1 MGMATQ
7 TPIRVPARPPRLW
20 MPEVGERR
28 SAGQRHAL
36 EAVVRQIRA
45 CDPNSRRKYIREF
58 NEAFRSYKSVLS
70 AEALD
75 SLLTSA
81 GVVLVGDYHALAA
94 SQRFA
99 AQIVDRLRN
108 CGRQIIL
115 GLEMVF
121 SRDQH
126 ILDEWAAGEIDDGEL
141 RERIR
146 FDSDW
151 GYEWQPYAELLQ
163 SARAAGARICG
174 LDCIPRGDL
183 RRIGAR
189 DRHAATKIAEL
200 RSAYPDASIVVLF
213 GESHL
218 APTHLPQEVK
228 ACIPSERVLT
238 VLQNNDA
245 LYWHA
250 AGELRGAVEVV
261 QVGDNVV
268 CVFNSTPLEKYESY
282 RFCIERWMRT
292 PAERP
297 DFTSSVYNLVG
308 ALARALNIDP
318 YSPHNGTQP
327 RFLVDQLPEICV
339 RPSVEAAVR
348 VLERKHVALADT
360 QNAEQSLARGGMA
373 YVQSLNT
380 IFMTRWELSG
390 AAEPVACFVH
400 SACRGILT
408 RKRLTLPDNE
418 QRSTIEDAFY
428 ARVLAIALADFGARV
443 LYPARP
449 AVHESDLYSL
459 YSEPREKIE
468 EQSILSYRDYMRM
481 VDFLVYHRDYQRN
494 LRKYWE
500 TPLLIVEGRQYTGER
515 FDFVTRKLGEMF
527 GTDLYEA
534 YISGVVK
541 KRFIRS
547 LLFRRLEKPGVARTA
562 YFAATR
568 RTVRK
573 KQRADQPHA

>member
-1 MGMATQ
+1 
-7 TPIRVPARPPRLW
+7 

-28 SAGQRHAL
+28 SAAQRHAL

-45 CDPNSRRKYIREF
+45 CDPNNRRKYLREY
-58 NEAFRSYKSVLS
+58 NEAFRSYESVLS
-70 AEALD
+70 PDDLD
-75 SLLTSA
+75 RLLASA

-99 AQIVDRLRN
+99 AEIVQRLHSL
-108 CGRQIIL
+108 GRSVVF
-115 GLEMVF
+115 GVEMVF
-121 SRDQH
+121 ARDQH
-126 ILDEWAAGEIDDGEL
+126 ILDEWSAGEISDDEL
-141 RERIR
+141 RDRIR
-146 FDSDW
+146 FDVDW
-151 GYEWQPYAELLQ
+151 GYEWQPYCELLR

-174 LDCIPRGDL
+174 LDCMPRSDM

-189 DRHAATKIAEL
+189 DRHAATKISEL
-200 RSAYPDASIVVLF
+200 RALYPDSAIAVLF

-218 APTHLPQEVK
+218 APNHLPSEVK
-228 ACIPSERVLT
+228 TCLPAERVLT

-245 LYWHA
+245 LYWRA
-250 AGELRGAVEVV
+250 AGELRGSVEAV
-261 QVGDNVV
+261 QVADDVV

-282 RFCIERWMRT
+282 RLCIERWMRT

-297 DFTSSVYNLVG
+297 DFTPSVYNLVG

-339 RPSVEAAVR
+339 RSSTEAALR
-348 VLERKHVALADT
+348 CLERKRIARHEIKA
-360 QNAEQSLARGGMA
+360 AEQALARGGMA

-390 AAEPVACFVH
+390 AAEPVAHFVH
-400 SACRGILT
+400 CACRGV
-408 RKRLTLPDNE
+408 LTLPHTAPATTVASALPDN
-418 QRSTIEDAFY
+418 AFY
-428 ARVLAIALADFGARV
+428 ARVLEIAFADFGARV

-449 AVHESDLYSL
+449 AARESDLFSL

-481 VDFLVYHRDYQRN
+481 IDFVVYHRDYQRN

-515 FDFVTRKLGEMF
+515 FEFVTRKLGEML

-534 YISGVVK
+534 YITGVVK

-547 LLFRRLEKPGVARTA
+547 LLFRRLDKPGVARVA
-562 YFAATR
+562 YFAAVR
-568 RTVRK
+568 RTRK
-573 KQRADQPHA
+573 KPRAV